1 MLNGRMNDGAGG
13 VDDADDAGDT
23 GDKDAA
29 AWFIMF

>member
-1 MLNGRMNDGAGG
+1 MNDGAGG
-13 VDDADDAGDT
+13 VDDAEDAGDT